1 MGVRDDKDLEA
12 SEMIEQQGK
21 EVGWDGQQL
30 HDTFKIQ
37 SKYIHFARETDSIG
51 QIKHQNGPVLELSPE
66 QSVTFLLCTLY
77 YVMSMCPTPLITN
90 IVTRVHLGVLIL

>member
-37 SKYIHFARETDSIG
+37 SKYIHFARETDSIRWKTSK
-51 QIKHQNGPVLELSPE
+51 QMVNFNKNEDGPPKSLTSKTDDDPK
-66 QSVTFLLCTLY
+66 
-77 YVMSMCPTPLITN
+77 I
-90 IVTRVHLGVLIL
+90 